1 MTTTTAPTITLE
13 DVLRALMETR
23 NTIQANAEAVR
34 IRFEQEAQNRLEER
48 RLLQEEFKQRA
59 EEAKEEARL
68 RAERESKLRAEE
80 AKEEAKK
87 RAEREAEEA
96 KLRVE
101 EARLRAE
108 REAEETKKRT
118 EREAEQA
125 RLRAEREAEQARLRA
140 EREAE
145 AKASRMDFDKRMKEL
160 SKQLGGHA
168 NRLGEFVQEMVK
180 PAVVRLFQERGLP
193 VHQVLPNME
202 GKSKDNQPQV
212 EIEVDLVV
220 VNTQVLIAVECKSH
234 LTQEAVDEHLE
245 RLTLFK
251 RCFPQFANYVV
262 LGAVAGMVM
271 SKEVS
276 RYAHKNG
283 LFVLAQSGSSIEIR
297 NPSGFDAK
305 EW

>member
-1 MTTTTAPTITLE
+1 MTTTTAPTITLD

-34 IRFEQEAQNRLEER
+34 IRFEQEAANRAEER
-48 RLLQEEFKQRA
+48 R
-59 EEAKEEARL
+59 
-68 RAERESKLRAEE
+68 LRAEE
-80 AKEEAKK
+80 AKEESRK
-87 RAEREAEEA
+87 RAEEA
-96 KLRVE
+96 K
-101 EARLRAE
+101 
-108 REAEETKKRT
+108 EETQKRA

-125 RLRAEREAEQARLRA
+125 RLRAEREAEDTKKRA

-160 SKQLGGHA
+160 SKQIGGQA
-168 NRLGEFVQEMVK
+168 NRLGEFVQEMVR
-180 PAVVRLFQERGLP
+180 PAAVRLFQERGLP

-202 GKSKDNQPQV
+202 GTSRDDTV
-212 EIEVDLVV
+212 EIEIDLVV

-234 LTQEAVDEHLE
+234 LNQEAVDEHLE
-245 RLTLFK
+245 RLAVFK
-251 RCFPQFANYVV
+251 RCFPQFEGYTV

-271 SKEVS
+271 SKEVG

-283 LFVLAQSGSSIEIR
+283 LFVLAQSGNGIEIR
-297 NPSGFDAK
+297 NPSGFCGK

>member
-1 MTTTTAPTITLE
+1 MSTITAPAITLD

-23 NTIQANAEAVR
+23 NTIRENEEVARLRSERNA
-34 IRFEQEAQNRLEER
+34 
-48 RLLQEEFKQRA
+48 
-59 EEAKEEARL
+59 EEARL
-68 RAERESKLRAEE
+68 RSERNAEE
-80 AKEEAKK
+80 ARLRSERNAEEAKK
-87 RAEREAEEA
+87 RAEQN
-96 KLRVE
+96 
-101 EARLRAE
+101 E
-108 REAEETKKRT
+108 REFKKS
-118 EREAEQA
+118 Q
-125 RLRAEREAEQARLRA
+125 
-140 EREAE
+140 
-145 AKASRMDFDKRMKEL
+145 MDFDRRMKEL

-180 PAVVRLFQERGLP
+180 PAVVRLFQDRDLP

-202 GKSKDNQPQV
+202 GKSKDNQPPV

-220 VNTQVLIAVECKSH
+220 VNTEVLIAVECKSH

-245 RLTLFK
+245 RLTVFK
-251 RCFPQFANYVV
+251 RCFPQFANYIV

-271 SKEVS
+271 TKEVS
-276 RYAHKNG
+276 RYAHKKG

>member
-68 RAERESKLRAEE
+68 RAERE
-80 AKEEAKK
+80 
-87 RAEREAEEA
+87 
-96 KLRVE
+96 
-101 EARLRAE
+101 
-108 REAEETKKRT
+108 
-118 EREAEQA
+118 
-125 RLRAEREAEQARLRA
+125 
-140 EREAE
+140 AE

-168 NRLGEFVQEMVK
+168 NRLGEFVQEMEK

>member
-1 MTTTTAPTITLE
+1 MTTTTAPTITLD

>member
-68 RAERESKLRAEE
+68 HAEREV
-80 AKEEAKK
+80 KK
-87 RAEREAEEA
+87 RAEENR
-96 KLRVE
+96 LRDEKNAE

>member
-1 MTTTTAPTITLE
+1 MTTTTAPIITLD

-34 IRFEQEAQNRLEER
+34 IRFEQEAQNRLEEK
-48 RLLQEEFKQRA
+48 RLL
-59 EEAKEEARL
+59 
-68 RAERESKLRAEE
+68 
-80 AKEEAKK
+80 
-87 RAEREAEEA
+87 
-96 KLRVE
+96 VE

-108 REAEETKKRT
+108 REAEQAKKRTEREVEQVRLRAEEAKEEARLRT
-118 EREAEQA
+118 EREAEQVRLRAEEAKEEA

>member
-118 EREAEQA
+118 
-125 RLRAEREAEQARLRA
+125 EREAEQARLRA

-276 RYAHKNG
+276 RYAHTNG

>member
-1 MTTTTAPTITLE
+1 MTTTTAPTITLD

-34 IRFEQEAQNRLEER
+34 IRFEQEAQNRLEEK
-48 RLLQEEFKQRA
+48 RLLV
-59 EEAKEEARL
+59 EEARL
-68 RAERESKLRAEE
+68 RAEREAEQARLRAEE
-80 AKEEAKK
+80 AK
-87 RAEREAEEA
+87 
-96 KLRVE
+96 E

-118 EREAEQA
+118 EREAEQV
-125 RLRAEREAEQARLRA
+125 RLRA

>member
-1 MTTTTAPTITLE
+1 MTTTTAPTITLD

-108 REAEETKKRT
+108 REAEETKKR
-118 EREAEQA
+118 
-125 RLRAEREAEQARLRA
+125 AEREAEQVRLRA

>member
-1 MTTTTAPTITLE
+1 MTTTTAPNITLD

-68 RAERESKLRAEE
+68 RAEREAEE
-80 AKEEAKK
+80 TKK
-87 RAEREAEEA
+87 RAEREAEQ
-96 KLRVE
+96 V
-101 EARLRAE
+101 
-108 REAEETKKRT
+108 
-118 EREAEQA
+118 
-125 RLRAEREAEQARLRA
+125 RLRA

>member
-1 MTTTTAPTITLE
+1 MTTTTAPTITLD

-34 IRFEQEAQNRLEER
+34 IRFEQEAANRAEER
-48 RLLQEEFKQRA
+48 RLLA
-59 EEAKEEARL
+59 EEMRL
-68 RAERESKLRAEE
+68 RDEQ
-80 AKEEAKK
+80 EAKK
-87 RAEREAEEA
+87 
-96 KLRVE
+96 
-101 EARLRAE
+101 
-108 REAEETKKRT
+108 
-118 EREAEQA
+118 
-125 RLRAEREAEQARLRA
+125 RA

-160 SKQLGGHA
+160 SKQIGGQA
-168 NRLGEFVQEMVK
+168 NRLGEFVQEMVR
-180 PAVVRLFQERGLP
+180 PAAVRLFQERGLP

-202 GKSKDNQPQV
+202 GTSRDDTV
-212 EIEVDLVV
+212 EIEIDLVV

-245 RLTLFK
+245 RLAVFK
-251 RCFPQFANYVV
+251 RCFPQFEGYTV

-271 SKEVS
+271 SKEVG

-283 LFVLAQSGSSIEIR
+283 LFVLAQSGNGIEIR
-297 NPSGFDAK
+297 NPSGFCGK

>member
-68 RAERESKLRAEE
+68 HAEREV
-80 AKEEAKK
+80 KK
-87 RAEREAEEA
+87 RAEENR
-96 KLRVE
+96 LRDEKNAE

-108 REAEETKKRT
+108 REAE
-118 EREAEQA
+118 QV
-125 RLRAEREAEQARLRA
+125 RLRA

>member
-1 MTTTTAPTITLE
+1 MTTTTAPTITLD

-118 EREAEQA
+118 
-125 RLRAEREAEQARLRA
+125 EREAEQARLRA

>member
-125 RLRAEREAEQARLRA
+125 RLRAEREAK
-140 EREAE
+140 

>member
-125 RLRAEREAEQARLRA
+125 RLRAEEAKEEVRLRA

>member
-1 MTTTTAPTITLE
+1 MTTTTAPTITLD

-34 IRFEQEAQNRLEER
+34 IRFEQEAANRAEER
-48 RLLQEEFKQRA
+48 RLLA
-59 EEAKEEARL
+59 EEMRL
-68 RAERESKLRAEE
+68 RDER
-80 AKEEAKK
+80 EAKK
-87 RAEREAEEA
+87 RAEWEAEQT
-96 KLRVE
+96 
-101 EARLRAE
+101 RLRAE
-108 REAEETKKRT
+108 REAEETKK
-118 EREAEQA
+118 
-125 RLRAEREAEQARLRA
+125 RAEREAEQARLRA
-140 EREAE
+140 ERETE

-160 SKQLGGHA
+160 SKQIGGQA
-168 NRLGEFVQEMVK
+168 NRLGEFVQEMVR
-180 PAVVRLFQERGLP
+180 PAAVRLFQERGLP

-202 GKSKDNQPQV
+202 GTSRDDTV
-212 EIEVDLVV
+212 EIEIDLVV

-245 RLTLFK
+245 RLAVFK
-251 RCFPQFANYVV
+251 RCFPQFEGYTV

>member
-108 REAEETKKRT
+108 REAEETKK
-118 EREAEQA
+118 
-125 RLRAEREAEQARLRA
+125 RAEREAEQARLRA

>member
-118 EREAEQA
+118 
-125 RLRAEREAEQARLRA
+125 EREAEQARLRA

>member
-108 REAEETKKRT
+108 REAEETKKR
-118 EREAEQA
+118 
-125 RLRAEREAEQARLRA
+125 AEREAEQVRLRA

>member
-68 RAERESKLRAEE
+68 RAEREAEE
-80 AKEEAKK
+80 TKK
-87 RAEREAEEA
+87 RAEREAEQ
-96 KLRVE
+96 V
-101 EARLRAE
+101 
-108 REAEETKKRT
+108 
-118 EREAEQA
+118 
-125 RLRAEREAEQARLRA
+125 RLRA